1 MSDVGLKRSADFG
14 MESNSMARTI
24 IQGGELV
31 LPEGTLR
38 ADLIIEGEN
47 IAAIAAQVTAGDDDR
62 VIDAAGLLVLPGI
75 IDAHTHIQ
83 LDTGIY
89 KTADNW
95 EIGTRA
101 AAAGGVTT
109 VIDFAN
115 QIVGA
120 SFDEALHARKAE
132 AAPSLIDY
140 TFHFVILKPE
150 PDPIKLRNDLTHLL
164 EMGITSLKVF
174 TTYRPN
180 YYLDDAALLHLF
192 KAMPE
197 GMIAMIHAEND
208 AIVSAAT
215 QRLIDEGNTA
225 WRYHAQGRPREAEI
239 EAVNRVIRLAGFP
252 STQVP
257 VYIAHC
263 TTGDTIWDI
272 HQHGHNFAGVYCET
286 CPQYLLL
293 DESRYESESA
303 AQYILQPPLRTAQ
316 DREQLREFVKAGM
329 IDVISTDTCDYSLA
343 QKQEHT
349 EFTQTPGGLPGIET
363 LLPLMYTLF
372 CDELDEPVESV
383 VRLMTVNPAR
393 IFGLYPRKGV
403 LQVGSDADIV
413 LYDPEPE
420 STIRHEDLHNVAG
433 YSPYDGMRVKGKVR
447 ATFSRGELIYD
458 DGNFPSGPGRGQFV
472 SGSVS

>member
-1 MSDVGLKRSADFG
+1 MT
-14 MESNSMARTI
+14 RTI
-24 IQGGELV
+24 IQGGRLV
-31 LPEGTLR
+31 LTDGTLE
-38 ADLIIEGEN
+38 ADVVLEGEG
-47 IAAIAAQVTAGDDDR
+47 IAAVASQVSPAPGDT
-62 VIDAAGLLVLPGI
+62 VIDASGLLVLPGI

-89 KTADNW
+89 RTADNW
-95 EIGTRA
+95 EIGTKA

-120 SFDEALHARKAE
+120 SFDEALDARKAE
-132 AAPSLIDY
+132 ATPALIDY
-140 TFHFVILKPE
+140 TFHFVILQ
-150 PDPIKLRNDLTHLL
+150 PDPDPAQLRSELSRLPEL
-164 EMGITSLKVF
+164 GITSLKLF

-192 KAMPE
+192 KAMPD
-197 GMIAMIHAEND
+197 GLTAMVHAEND
-208 AIVSAAT
+208 AIVAAAT
-215 QRLIDEGNTA
+215 QRLVDERSTA

-257 VYIAHC
+257 LYIAHC

-272 HQHGHNFAGVYCET
+272 SQHQHNFTGVYCET

-293 DESRYESESA
+293 DDSSYDSA
-303 AQYILQPPLRTAQ
+303 SPEHFILQPPLRTAQ
-316 DREQLREFVKAGM
+316 DRAQLREFVQAGM

-343 QKQEHT
+343 QKQEHS
-349 EFTQTPGGLPGIET
+349 EFMKTPGGLPGIET

-372 CDELDEPVESV
+372 CDELGEPVENV
-383 VRLMTVNPAR
+383 VRLMTANPAR

-413 LYDPEPE
+413 LYDPQPE
-420 STIRHEDLHNVAG
+420 STIHHDQLHYVAG
-433 YSPYDGMRVKGKVR
+433 YSPYEGMRIKGRVR
-447 ATFSRGELIYD
+447 ATFSRGELIYQ
-458 DGNFPSGPGRGQFV
+458 DGEFPAQPGRGRFV
-472 SGSVS
+472 RGSINQETSWNAKNYSQ

>member
-1 MSDVGLKRSADFG
+1 
-14 MESNSMARTI
+14 
-24 IQGGELV
+24 
-31 LPEGTLR
+31 LPDGILR
-38 ADLIIEGEN
+38 ADLIVEGERIAG
-47 IAAIAAQVTAGDDDR
+47 IAAEAMPVSGDN
-62 VIDAAGLLVLPGI
+62 VMDAAGLLVLPGI
-75 IDAHTHIQ
+75 IDAHTHIK

-95 EIGTRA
+95 EIGTKA

-120 SFDEALHARKAE
+120 PFDEALDTRKAD
-132 AAPSLIDY
+132 ATPSLIDY

-150 PDPIKLRNDLTHLL
+150 PDPIHLRADLTRLL

-197 GMIAMIHAEND
+197 GMVAMIHSEND
-208 AIVSAAT
+208 AIVTAAT
-215 QRLIDEGNTA
+215 QRLVDAGNIA

-272 HQHGHNFAGVYCET
+272 HQHHHNFAGVYCET

-293 DESRYESESA
+293 DESCYETSTPEHF
-303 AQYILQPPLRTAQ
+303 ILQPPLRTAQ
-316 DREQLREFVKAGM
+316 DREQLREFVQAGM

-343 QKQEHT
+343 QKREHS
-349 EFTQTPGGLPGIET
+349 EFTKTPGGLPGIET

-372 CDELDEPVESV
+372 CDELGEPVENV
-383 VRLMTVNPAR
+383 VRLMTYNPAR
-393 IFGLYPRKGV
+393 IFGLYPQKGI
-403 LQVGSDADIV
+403 LQVGSDADIM

-420 STIRHEDLHNVAG
+420 STIRHEDLHYVAG
-433 YSPYDGMRVKGKVR
+433 YSPYEGMRVKGKVR
-447 ATFSRGELIYD
+447 ATFSRGEMIYQ
-458 DGNFPSGPGRGQFV
+458 DGDFPSKPGRGQFV
-472 SGSVS
+472 HGNANQEPSWNAKNCSP